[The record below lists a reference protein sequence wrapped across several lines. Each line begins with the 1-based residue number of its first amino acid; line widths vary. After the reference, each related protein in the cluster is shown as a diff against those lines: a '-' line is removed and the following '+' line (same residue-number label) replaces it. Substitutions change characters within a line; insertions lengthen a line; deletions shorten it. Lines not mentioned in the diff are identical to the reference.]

1 MTQEIETIRRPRGPV
16 GTNRWTMNADDMLPG
31 QGRRSFLI
39 PNYIRDV
46 SMKVTRRSST
56 IEENEMV
63 FLYLWDSFLRA
74 TIAGREIEGKR
85 LPTESKF
92 NGDVNI
98 ARSKFA
104 EFYFGIEIANREET
118 LHCRYLLE
126 TRIINRYTED
136 KDGRYIFVSLCHS
149 SSNNLM
155 LIEIHANISMIFRN
169 VVVRRFYSILTS

>member
-1 MTQEIETIRRPRGPV
+1 
-16 GTNRWTMNADDMLPG
+16 MLPG

-74 TIAGREIEGKR
+74 IIAGREIEGKR

-155 LIEIHANISMIFRN
+155 LIEIHTNISMIFRN
-169 VVVRRFYSILTS
+169 VVVRRFYSILTSWNIYEPCASTTRNYNSRRIQR

>member
-1 MTQEIETIRRPRGPV
+1 
-16 GTNRWTMNADDMLPG
+16 
-31 QGRRSFLI
+31 
-39 PNYIRDV
+39 
-46 SMKVTRRSST
+46 
-56 IEENEMV
+56 MV

-118 LHCRYLLE
+118 LHCQYLLE

-136 KDGRYIFVSLCHS
+136 KDGRYSISLCHS

-155 LIEIHANISMIFRN
+155 LIEIHANISMIF

>member
-92 NGDVNI
+92 NGDTNI

-136 KDGRYIFVSLCHS
+136 KDGRYSISLCHS

-155 LIEIHANISMIFRN
+155 LIEIHANISMIF